1 MGAMST
7 GRRFL
12 VTGGAGFIGSH
23 LAERLLRDG
32 HAVRILD
39 DFSTGRRTN
48 LAFAG
53 ANDPLEIVEGDI
65 RDARAV
71 AQAMQGVDG
80 VFHEAALVSVPRS
93 VEAPELSCDINA
105 HGTAHVLD
113 AARQDGVRR
122 VVYASSA
129 AVYGDAAKLPISEGA
144 PVQPLSPY
152 GLDKLYTEQL
162 GALYHALYGM
172 ETVALRYFNVFGP
185 RQDPTS
191 PYSGVITVFVTRLLA
206 GEPLTIYG
214 DGEQSRDF
222 VYVADVV
229 EANVRAMFSVYGGP
243 GPMNVAGGRRTSLNV
258 LVRSLGEILG
268 VTPRIDY
275 VDARAGEIRASH
287 ADIAAI
293 RRALGYEPRWTV
305 RDGLDALVSAVRAA
319 ASPPQSNPGGRQR
332 GARR

>member
-1 MGAMST
+1 MSI

-23 LAERLLRDG
+23 LVERLLRDG

-39 DFSTGRRTN
+39 DFSTGRQTN

-71 AQAMQGVDG
+71 AQAMRGVDG

-93 VEAPELSCDINA
+93 VEAPELSCDVNA
-105 HGTAHVLD
+105 HGTARVLD
-113 AARQDGVRR
+113 AARQAGVRR
-122 VVYASSA
+122 VVFASSA
-129 AVYGDAAKLPISEGA
+129 AVYGDVAELPVSELA
-144 PVQPLSPY
+144 PVRPLSPY

-185 RQDPTS
+185 RQDPKS
-191 PYSGVITVFVTRLLA
+191 PYSGVITIFVTRLLA

-229 EANVRAMFSVYGGP
+229 EANVRAMFGP
-243 GPMNVAGGRRTSLNV
+243 YSGRSPLNVAGGLRTSLNV
-258 LVRSLGEILG
+258 LVRVLGEILG

-275 VDARAGEIRASH
+275 ADARPGEIRDSH

-305 RDGLDALVSAVRAA
+305 RDGLDALVSAVRPA
-319 ASPPQSNPGGRQR
+319 ASPPQSNPRGRQG

>member
-23 LAERLLRDG
+23 LAERLLREG

-39 DFSTGRRTN
+39 DFTTGRRSN

-71 AQAMQGVDG
+71 GQAMRSVDG
-80 VFHEAALVSVPRS
+80 VFHEAALVSVPLS

-105 HGTAHVLD
+105 HGTARVLD
-113 AARQDGVRR
+113 AARRAGVRR
-122 VVYASSA
+122 VVFASSA

-144 PVQPLSPY
+144 PVHPRSPY
-152 GLDKLYTEQL
+152 GLDKLYTEHL
-162 GALYHALYGM
+162 GALYHGLFGM

-185 RQDPTS
+185 RQDPSS
-191 PYSGVITVFVTRLLA
+191 PYSGVIAIFVTRLRA

-229 EANVRAMFSVYGGP
+229 EANVRAMFGAYGGP
-243 GPMNVAGGRRTSLNV
+243 SPLNVAGGVRTSLNV
-258 LVRSLGEILG
+258 LVRVLGEILG

-275 VDARAGEIRASH
+275 AAARAGEIRDSH
-287 ADIAAI
+287 ADIGAI
-293 RRALGYEPRWTV
+293 RAALGYAPQWTV
-305 RDGLDALVSAVRAA
+305 RAGLEELLSAARAE
-319 ASPPQSNPGGRQR
+319 PPR
-332 GARR
+332 

>member
-23 LAERLLRDG
+23 LVERLLRDG

-39 DFSTGRRTN
+39 DFSTGRQTN

-53 ANDPLEIVEGDI
+53 ANDHLEIVEGDI

-71 AQAMQGVDG
+71 AQAMRGVNG

-105 HGTAHVLD
+105 HGTARVLD
-113 AARQDGVRR
+113 AARQAGVRR
-122 VVYASSA
+122 VVFASSA
-129 AVYGDAAKLPISEGA
+129 AVYGDVAELPVSELA
-144 PVQPLSPY
+144 PVRPLSPY

-172 ETVALRYFNVFGP
+172 ETLALRYFNVFGP
-185 RQDPTS
+185 RQDPES
-191 PYSGVITVFVTRLLA
+191 PYSGVITIFVTRLLA

-229 EANVRAMFSVYGGP
+229 EANVRAMFGPYGGRSP
-243 GPMNVAGGRRTSLNV
+243 LNVAGGLRTSLNV
-258 LVRSLGEILG
+258 LVHVLGEILG

-275 VDARAGEIRASH
+275 VDARPGEIRDSH
-287 ADIAAI
+287 ADITAI
-293 RRALGYEPRWTV
+293 RRALGYAPQWTV
-305 RDGLDALVSAVRAA
+305 RAGLEALLSA
-319 ASPPQSNPGGRQR
+319 
-332 GARR
+332 ARVERSR